1 MMDIFKYRQFID
13 IISGDAEAI
22 KKLSKRRSMEEFSSY
37 SARLVCLLTFGLA
50 VAEYFANL

>member
-22 KKLSKRRSMEEFSSY
+22 KKLSKRRSMEEFSDRS
-37 SARLVCLLTFGLA
+37 SVIALDWFVS
-50 VAEYFANL
+50 